1 MATQNVPLQIQR
13 FWTDYVP
20 ERDHLEDG
28 KLVKGDAA
36 KLVPVD
42 KVAYGPLGRI
52 DNALVN
58 ATVSSIL
65 RVKPFVDANDPA
77 SVMSH
82 IRADFI
88 GKAYDAW
95 KTGQEA
101 PINGTPLAA
110 WNGLTPE
117 QAEIFRA
124 RSIRT
129 VEEIASLNEATRAHI
144 PLPNLS
150 SIVSAAKR
158 FVDSA
163 DQTRFA
169 AALADK
175 EKQIDEL
182 RVGNVDRDEQIN
194 ALIAKVNQ
202 LAELVTATQAPV
214 SEDEQ
219 PQRRKPG
226 RPSNA
231 ELAARQT
238 AQESEAA

>member
-150 SIVSAAKR
+150 SIVSAA
-158 FVDSA
+158 
-163 DQTRFA
+163 RFA